1 MYVNFGATG
10 GARSARAAPAGRGS
24 GPHLAGCE
32 VLCLCSDMQRDMC
45 LEGCGVRWVSES
57 FSCHVG
63 LVARV
68 WSRRAYVCSASALV
82 TNIWSVMSFESESV
96 EH

>member
-1 MYVNFGATG
+1 
-10 GARSARAAPAGRGS
+10 
-24 GPHLAGCE
+24 
-32 VLCLCSDMQRDMC
+32 MQRDMR
-45 LEGCGVRWVSES
+45 LEGGGLRSDPES
-57 FSCHVG
+57 FSCGVG